1 MKKNNV
7 TVRPNILLIVS
18 EDNGPHFGCYG
29 DHNVPTPNVDRLA
42 SEGILFR
49 NAYTTQAVCSPGRA
63 SILTGLYPHQNGQ
76 IGLATHKYAMY
87 RHFPNLPGLLK
98 STGYRTGII
107 GKLHVNPESAFPWDY
122 WWNDRA
128 YISFAHRD
136 IREMAKRADS
146 FIGAGETP
154 FLLMVNY
161 PDAHL
166 PLLRQYA
173 GKPEHP
179 LTGKDVVSL
188 PFIGIDTPRLR
199 EHVADYYNCISR
211 LDSAIG
217 LLLERLAACGR
228 ADNTLVIYATDHGA
242 QFPRGKASIYEGGLR
257 VPLIMRWPGVLPRD
271 SAKDTLVSHIDIL
284 PTILKAVEMD
294 AESWP
299 ILPGHSLLETA
310 KGSMTNEREF
320 LFAEWTSATATTYFP
335 QRSVRDHRYKLIRTF
350 VEDRISPSAWGY
362 LDNQQWETGVLRSE
376 VEEAGKDIQAVYT
389 TYEHPPEIELYDL
402 KEDPWEFHNLAE
414 VRAMQPQRERLSHA
428 LTRWQEESDDAILDP
443 KILNLMTAENDQ
455 VANEF
460 YPHDIGGGSR
470 AFEWKY
476 GNYLEPGKRFAS
488 ES

>member
-1 MKKNNV
+1 
-7 TVRPNILLIVS
+7 
-18 EDNGPHFGCYG
+18 
-29 DHNVPTPNVDRLA
+29 
-42 SEGILFR
+42 
-49 NAYTTQAVCSPGRA
+49 
-63 SILTGLYPHQNGQ
+63 
-76 IGLATHKYAMY
+76 MY
-87 RHFPNLPGLLK
+87 RPFPNLPGLLK
-98 STGYRTGII
+98 SAGYRTGII

-122 WWNDRA
+122 WWNDRDA
-128 YISFAHRD
+128 ISFRHRNIEEIARRAD
-136 IREMAKRADS
+136 TFIREC
-146 FIGAGETP
+146 GEP

-228 ADNTLVIYATDHGA
+228 ADNSLVIYATDHGA

-257 VPLIMRWPGVLPRD
+257 VPLIMRWPGVLPSG
-271 SAKDTLVSHIDIL
+271 SARETLVSHIDIL
-284 PTILKAVEMD
+284 PTILEAVEKD
-294 AESWP
+294 EECGP
-299 ILPGHSLLETA
+299 FLPGQSLFEVA
-310 KGSMTNEREF
+310 KGAVANERDF

-335 QRSVRDHRYKLIRTF
+335 QRSVRDERYKLIRTF
-350 VEDRISPSAWGY
+350 VHDRISPSWWGY
-362 LDNQQWETGVLRSE
+362 LDNQQWETGVLRAE
-376 VEEAGKDIQAVYT
+376 VEEAGKDIQTVYA
-389 TYEHPPEIELYDL
+389 TYQRPPEFELYDL
-402 KEDPWEFHNLAE
+402 KEDPWEFRNLAE
-414 VRAMQPQRERLSHA
+414 VREMQPQRERLSHA
-428 LTRWQEESDDAILDP
+428 LTRWQEESGDAILDP
-443 KILNLMTAENDQ
+443 KVLNLMTAENDQ

-460 YPHDIGGGSR
+460 YPHDIGGGSQ

-476 GNYLEPGKRFAS
+476 GNYLEPGKRFAA